1 MSQAKSARVLIAVL
15 VFVGAL
21 AWVARELN
29 NARITYAPGGDASQ
43 GWFSFDPD
51 SHYHMRRVERAI
63 VEGLPIAETDARM
76 NFPDGAKIPWPPY
89 YAYLLYALLAPFA
102 PDDPV
107 ERSDFI
113 ERTVAS
119 LPCAFAVL
127 TSMIVAA
134 AAWRL
139 TRRASTSWRTA
150 AALIAGGSFAW
161 LRISFDYSAP
171 GIGDHHAWV
180 SMLLAAL
187 LALTARALE
196 SESLDSR
203 ASSVRIGIAAGLV
216 AGVLVGSW
224 VGALVYVLVVQLAL
238 GLLLFAH
245 ARTPRAGTA
254 SLGLAF
260 HGALLASL
268 APAVLSSPWKDDLPW
283 IVVNLSWFHLVE
295 PLLGGLVFVPL
306 VFLRPSSSASRAWPW
321 LVAASLALLG
331 IAIAYGD
338 FALARSVRE
347 GFAWVSRANTFM
359 AFISESQP
367 LAWGQIGGVGPLK
380 HALGFA
386 VFAAPFVWLWMLW
399 RALTT
404 RNFELAPWLIAT
416 AVLAAQA
423 LAQRRFAE
431 QFGVAMTLG
440 LGWLVA
446 DFAGERRALRA
457 LSASIALPLALALVV
472 LAQWPSIALTWER
485 IASGERLVHDGFA
498 QRFRG
503 FRDLYVWLHEHT
515 PATEDYSV
523 LASWDHGHSLEWV
536 AGRATVATNFGSYV
550 GEDSYLDPWR
560 FFLEESPARAEELL
574 ERRGA
579 RYVLI
584 TSDFTKDL
592 AVMTR
597 LLRERERSQYLI
609 AREGEYGRPG
619 PRYYRSMAGRL
630 MLGGRVGDLELSQ
643 AVGDSLD
650 FLRLVYVSPM
660 ELGVVPQVPYSN
672 GPFPAGWIWERV
684 PGATLEARGS
694 SGETLWVSLEVG
706 FESSNARLKW
716 VGSAA
721 VPNGADRV
729 RLRIPYCTDGA
740 NGDARALGEAHWSIG
755 GREGTIAIPRA
766 TVERGGIVEIARQ

>member
-21 AWVARELN
+21 AWFARELN
-29 NARITYAPGGDASQ
+29 NARITYAPDGDASQ

-51 SHYHMRRVERAI
+51 SHYHMRRLERALD
-63 VEGLPIAETDARM
+63 EGLPIAETDARM
-76 NFPDGAKIPWPPY
+76 NFPDGARIPWPPY
-89 YAYLLYALLAPFA
+89 YAYVLYALLAPFA
-102 PDDPV
+102 PDEPV

-113 ERTVAS
+113 ERSVAS
-119 LPCAFAVL
+119 LPCAFACL
-127 TSMIVAA
+127 TAMIVAA

-139 TRRASTSWRTA
+139 ARRAPASWRVA
-150 AALIAGGSFAW
+150 AALVAGGSFAW
-161 LRISFDYSAP
+161 LRISFEYSVP

-196 SESLDSR
+196 RESLDSR
-203 ASSVRIGIAAGLV
+203 ATSLRLGIAAGLV

-224 VGALVYVLVVQLAL
+224 VGALVYVLVVQFVL
-238 GLLLFAH
+238 GLLLIAH
-245 ARTPRAGTA
+245 SRTPRAGTA
-254 SLGLAF
+254 ALGLAF

-295 PLLGGLVFVPL
+295 PLLGALVFVPL
-306 VFLRPSSSASRAWPW
+306 VFLRPGSPAVRAWPW
-321 LVAASLALLG
+321 LVAASLTLLG
-331 IAIAYGD
+331 IAVAYGD
-338 FALARSVRE
+338 FALARGVRD

-367 LAWGQIGGVGPLK
+367 LLWGQIGGAGPVK
-380 HALGFA
+380 HELGFA
-386 VFAAPFVWLWMLW
+386 AFVAPLVWLWMLW
-399 RALTT
+399 RACAT
-404 RNFELAPWLIAT
+404 RDFELAPWLVAT

-423 LAQRRFAE
+423 IEQRRFAE

-446 DFAGERRALRA
+446 DVASARPSLRA
-457 LSASIALPLALALVV
+457 RSASIAIPAALALVA

-485 IASGERLVHDGFA
+485 IAAGERHVRDGFA

-503 FRDLYVWLHEHT
+503 FRDLYLWLHERT
-515 PATEDYSV
+515 PATGDYSV

-536 AGRATVATNFGSYV
+536 ASRATVATNFGSYV
-550 GEDSYLDPWR
+550 GQDSYLDPWR
-560 FFLEESPARAEELL
+560 FFLEESTARAEELL

-597 LLRERERSQYLI
+597 LLRERERSEYLL
-609 AREGEYGRPG
+609 AREGEYGRPA
-619 PRYYRSMAGRL
+619 PRYYRTMAGRL
-630 MLGGRVGDLELSQ
+630 MLGGRIGDLELGK
-643 AVGDSLD
+643 AVGDALD

-660 ELGVVPQVPYSN
+660 ELGILPQVPYSN

-684 PGATLEARGS
+684 PGATLEARGE
-694 SGETLWVSLEVG
+694 SGDTLSVSLDVE
-706 FESSNARLKW
+706 FASSNARLKW
-716 VGSAA
+716 VGNAR
-721 VPNGADRV
+721 VPEGTDRV
-729 RLRIPYCTDGA
+729 RLRVPYCTDGT
-740 NGDARALGEAHWSIG
+740 NGDARAVGEAQWSLGERS
-755 GREGTIAIPRA
+755 GTVAIPQA
-766 TVERGGIVEIARQ
+766 TVERGGILEIEGQ